1 MKTGLKQSWLS
12 RGPDLNSQ
20 MQEKKD
26 IKATAFL
33 LGLQNFKFMKSRE
46 DYGKR
51 RESCRLQPQELPAS
65 WRPGGWLF

>member
-1 MKTGLKQSWLS
+1 
-12 RGPDLNSQ
+12 